1 MIIIELKTILT
12 DNTWDMEYFGFHTLA
27 EVEKFLNE
35 FDSIKNMIGAKSQK
49 VMDMIYTCQ
58 NDVDNA
64 ERIYKDYINRVF
76 SKC

>member
-12 DNTWDMEYFGFHTLA
+12 DDAWDMEYFGFHTLA
-27 EVEKFLNE
+27 EVAKFLKE
-35 FDSIKNMIGAKSQK
+35 FDSIKDMIGAKSQK

-76 SKC
+76 GKC

>member
-27 EVEKFLNE
+27 EVAKFLKE
-35 FDSIKNMIGAKSQK
+35 FDSIKNMIDAKSQE

-58 NDVDNA
+58 NDIDNA

>member
-12 DNTWDMEYFGFHTLA
+12 DDSWDMEYFGFHTLA
-27 EVEKFLNE
+27 EVVKFLNE
-35 FDSIKNMIGAKSQK
+35 FDSIKDMIGAKSQK

-76 SKC
+76 GKC

>member
-1 MIIIELKTILT
+1 MIVIELKTILI
-12 DNTWDMEYFGFHTLA
+12 DNTWIMEYFGFHTLA

-35 FDSIKNMIGAKSQK
+35 FDSIKNMIGAKNQK

-76 SKC
+76 SIC

>member
-12 DNTWDMEYFGFHTLA
+12 DNTWDMGYFGFHTLA

-35 FDSIKNMIGAKSQK
+35 FNSIKDMIDAKSQK

-58 NDVDNA
+58 DDVDNA